1 MLNISNGELIGVN
14 RNCLAGIA
22 ISIALYSYAS
32 EFGNN
37 ANKTT
42 LIKNIAI
49 VLMIYTIVCMLVFN
63 GMHIIGKNTNLLF
76 VLYSVFTIIMLSI
89 VIFMIFMNLS

>member
-1 MLNISNGELIGVN
+1 MFKISSSELIGIN
-14 RNCLAGIA
+14 RNCLAGVT

-37 ANKTT
+37 AKKTR
-42 LIKNIAI
+42 LIRNIAI
-49 VLMIYTIVCMLVFN
+49 VLMFYTIVCLLAFN
-63 GMHIIGKNTNLLF
+63 GIYIINKNTNLLYL
-76 VLYSVFTIIMLSI
+76 LYSVFTIIVLSS

>member
-1 MLNISNGELIGVN
+1 MLNLSNGELIGIN
-14 RNCLAGIA
+14 RNCLAGIG

-32 EFGNN
+32 EF
-37 ANKTT
+37 ASKTT

-49 VLMIYTIVCMLVFN
+49 VLMIYTIVCILVFN
-63 GMHIIGKNTNLLF
+63 GMYIMGKNTNLLF

-89 VIFMIFMNLS
+89 VIFMIFMNLN